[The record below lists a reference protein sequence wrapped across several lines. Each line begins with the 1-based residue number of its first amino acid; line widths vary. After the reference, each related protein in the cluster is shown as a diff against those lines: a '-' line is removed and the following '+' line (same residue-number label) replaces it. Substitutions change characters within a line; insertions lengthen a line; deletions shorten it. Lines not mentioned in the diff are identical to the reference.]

1 MVSKLIHSQGFCER
15 HKVNER
21 DFTRTRTLTLPRL
34 VSFMLNV
41 VKGSLQVELDKFF
54 EIESRRDIPCRV
66 VTDAAYCLARKKLN
80 YAAFI
85 EIRDQ
90 LSESLYESGNTRT
103 WMGHR
108 LLAVDGSSLTLPDT
122 EVFLKHFG
130 KANPHAVHATTRI
143 SQLYDILNKQ
153 TVDFRH
159 TPFSTGERE
168 LAALHLEYAKE
179 NDLVLYDRGY
189 AASWLFTLHEQ
200 YNSNFLARVKTTFSN
215 QIEEFSKG
223 RCNEKTIWISHSQ
236 QSRRK
241 CKELDLSIGN
251 TQVRLVKFKLETG
264 EVEILATSLM
274 CKHKYPIALLKKLY
288 HQRWFVEEDYKIMKS
303 RMEFENLTG
312 KSPETVLQDIYA
324 KVVTK
329 NIAGILMIEAEQLAH
344 SKVQADRALPKINFS
359 YLISK
364 LKGSIVKILS
374 GYRVAE
380 TITALIDQCSKQ
392 THTDR
397 PGRRVPRNMTKM
409 KKLRFFYAYKRT
421 T

>member
-1 MVSKLIHSQGFCER
+1 MISKLIHSQVFCER
-15 HKVNER
+15 HKVNDR
-21 DFTRTRTLTLPRL
+21 DFTRSRTLTFPRL
-34 VSFMLNV
+34 VSFMLNM

-54 EIESRRDIPCRV
+54 EIESRSHIPCRG
-66 VTDAAYCLARKKLN
+66 VTDAAYCLARKKLS

-85 EIRDQ
+85 EIRDK
-90 LSESLYESGNTRT
+90 LSECLYESSNTRL

-108 LLAVDGSSLTLPDT
+108 LLAVDGSSLTLPGT
-122 EVFLKHFG
+122 PNFLEHFG

-159 TPFSTGERE
+159 APFSTGERA

-200 YNSNFLARVKTTFSN
+200 HNSHFLARVKTTFSN
-215 QIEEFSKG
+215 QIEEFSRG
-223 RCNEKTIWISHSQ
+223 RSNDKTIWIDHPQ
-236 QSRRK
+236 RSRRK
-241 CKELDLSIGN
+241 CKELDLSTGN

-274 CKHKYPIALLKKLY
+274 CKHKYPVASLMALY

-329 NIAGILMIEAEQLAH
+329 NIAGILMIEAEQLAC
-344 SKVQADRALPKINFS
+344 SKVQTDRALPKINFS
-359 YLISK
+359 YLLSK
-364 LKGSIVKILS
+364 LKGSIVNILF
-374 GYRVAE
+374 GYRVDE
-380 TITALIDQCSKQ
+380 IITTLIEQCSKQ
-392 THTDR
+392 THADR
-397 PGRRVPRNMTKM
+397 PGRRAPRNMTKM